1 MLPSGGGFCSPGR
14 SVEAGL
20 SGLPH
25 SCRMIRRRP
34 RRMPFG
40 DRIGVLVLGSKEMR
54 CLCIRMSFPP
64 TSPGRSVQVGMVS
77 LPHFCRVIRLRALP
91 GCDLEPGWA
100 SKCSEA
106 GKCGACAAEWGPRHL
121 PGAGIFMGEWGSN
134 PIPADGSGAPGAG
147 LPLQGSRTPSGGYNI
162 EAPAGA
168 RVHSQNSLSCN

>member
-40 DRIGVLVLGSKEMR
+40 DRIGILVLGSREMR

-106 GKCGACAAEWGPRHL
+106 GKCGACAAEWGPRL
-121 PGAGIFMGEWGSN
+121 LSGAGIFRGEGGSN

-147 LPLQGSRTPSGGYNI
+147 LRSQRYNI

-168 RVHSQNSLSCN
+168 RVQSQNSLSRS

>member
-20 SGLPH
+20 SGLPY

-77 LPHFCRVIRLRALP
+77 LPHFCRVLRLRALP

-106 GKCGACAAEWGPRHL
+106 KMRCLCSRMGSPAPSRGWNIYGGMGVKPHSCRWIRS
-121 PGAGIFMGEWGSN
+121 AGGRFAVTGI
-134 PIPADGSGAPGAG
+134 
-147 LPLQGSRTPSGGYNI
+147 
-162 EAPAGA
+162 
-168 RVHSQNSLSCN
+168 QNLLRGI